1 MAYHLFLLPSQL
13 LIQINPCIA
22 SYSMILYSFL
32 YSLNSP
38 RSPHCAYKT
47 YSVYPCT
54 RVPMYPC
61 SWEHT
66 TSLLGRHSLFIG
78 SPPYLHWGLTLSPLG
93 TNWSRDPMK
102 TVMNNYAEIVKIIR
116 ILFAYMRKIVY
127 ICIEIQ

>member
-1 MAYHLFLLPSQL
+1 
-13 LIQINPCIA
+13 
-22 SYSMILYSFL
+22 MILYSFL
-32 YSLNSP
+32 YSLNFP

-66 TSLLGRHSLFIG
+66 TSLLGRPSLFIG

-93 TNWSRDPMK
+93 THWSCDPMAGENK
-102 TVMNNYAEIVKIIR
+102 QKERFFRLITHLFEKNIVLLRMN
-116 ILFAYMRKIVY
+116 
-127 ICIEIQ
+127 